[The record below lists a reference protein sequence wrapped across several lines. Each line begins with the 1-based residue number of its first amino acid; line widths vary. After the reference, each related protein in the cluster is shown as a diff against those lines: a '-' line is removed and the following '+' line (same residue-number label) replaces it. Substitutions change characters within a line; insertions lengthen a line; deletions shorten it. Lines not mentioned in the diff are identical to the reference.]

1 MLRRALFANPALPRN
16 FTRRVARRIPGNA
29 KLCEDPS
36 VPYSKPL
43 MTTHNE
49 LRVGLV
55 SDTHGLLRP
64 EARAFLAGCDYI
76 VHGGDVGGA
85 DILDELA
92 HMAPLIAVRGNN
104 DTQVWAARLAQ
115 TELVRVGGIFLYV
128 IHNLEELDIDP
139 AAAGVRVV
147 VSGHSHQPKI
157 EERAGILYVNPGS
170 CGPRR
175 FKLPI
180 SAGELTVSE
189 SAVKARIVDLALA
202 TQT

>member
-1 MLRRALFANPALPRN
+1 
-16 FTRRVARRIPGNA
+16 
-29 KLCEDPS
+29 
-36 VPYSKPL
+36 
-43 MTTHNE
+43 MTTQSE

-55 SDTHGLLRP
+55 SDTHGRLRP

-76 VHGGDVGGA
+76 VHGGDVGDA

-92 HMAPLIAVRGNN
+92 DMAPLIAVRGNN
-104 DTQVWAARLAQ
+104 DTQIWAARLAH
-115 TELVRVGGIFLYV
+115 TELVRMGGIFLYV

-157 EERAGILYVNPGS
+157 EERDGILYVNPGS

-180 SAGELTVSE
+180 SAGELTVSG
-189 SAVKARIVDLALA
+189 SAVKARIVDLVSSI
-202 TQT
+202 